1 MAHAGAAHL
10 FEQAAAQDD
19 ASGEGERR
27 QGRRHPGKPHLQ
39 PDRMIFMHV
48 IVLEGIAHMLVKP
61 CKLVFTRIFVQICQ
75 QMFDVNASSGAVI
88 LR

>member
-1 MAHAGAAHL
+1 
-10 FEQAAAQDD
+10 
-19 ASGEGERR
+19 
-27 QGRRHPGKPHLQ
+27 
-39 PDRMIFMHV
+39 MIFMHV